1 MSFINAIKKTG
12 FLKFKSRKCKRLYL
26 EFSPFP
32 PHFYRPLYPSL
43 LRRPTPPIFQDLPT
57 SEEAKKRKEKE
68 RKRKCATCPVTPF
81 LLLVLRLAQL
91 QKGRKGAICRFV
103 TLKRAICRRRRHFD
117 FAEKKKGKNEWFFP
131 FFGGEFAMCVP
142 GVSATPLKGKV
153 SKFFLKKTVWPDLS
167 LIKNV

>member
-12 FLKFKSRKCKRLYL
+12 FFKFKSRKCKRLYL

-68 RKRKCATCPVTPF
+68 NVPPAPSPFSFLSSSCSSIGPTAEREKRGD
-81 LLLVLRLAQL
+81 L
-91 QKGRKGAICRFV
+91 QICHPEKG
-103 TLKRAICRRRRHFD
+103 
-117 FAEKKKGKNEWFFP
+117 
-131 FFGGEFAMCVP
+131 
-142 GVSATPLKGKV
+142 
-153 SKFFLKKTVWPDLS
+153 DLS
-167 LIKNV
+167 

>member
-12 FLKFKSRKCKRLYL
+12 FFKFKSRKCKRLYL

-91 QKGRKGAICRFV
+91 QKGRRGAICRFV

-131 FFGGEFAMCVP
+131 FFGGGICYVCPRCFCHP
-142 GVSATPLKGKV
+142 SKGQGKQV
-153 SKFFLKKTVWPDLS
+153 FLKKLS
-167 LIKNV
+167 GLTSAW